1 MKLPEINGYTK
12 YFDNNNKYMNLLAN
26 DKFFLKKDNEI
37 WDNISNLLEKRS
49 DIMKYQKIMNIVQI
63 YL

>member
-1 MKLPEINGYTK
+1 
-12 YFDNNNKYMNLLAN
+12 MNLLAN

-37 WDNISNLLEKRS
+37 WDKISNLLEKRS
-49 DIMKYQKIMNIVQI
+49 DIMKYQKIMNIVHI